1 MGIDSKPDW
10 LRVGTVVGTFGLH
23 GELKVMPETDFPE
36 RFAHT
41 AAVYLGTANTRYA
54 VRAARQARGQVILA
68 LEGVDTV
75 EAAERLRGA
84 ALCVP
89 ASEAVELGAD
99 QFYLHDVIGLRAQ
112 RPDGTPLG
120 TITDVY
126 TGPGNDLFVVR
137 DARTG
142 REVLVP
148 AVKEMIKRV
157 DPRAGVVEM
166 EPVAGLFDDDF
177 EVAE

>member
-1 MGIDSKPDW
+1 MGTDIEPDW

-36 RFAHT
+36 RFSRT
-41 AAVYLGTANTRYA
+41 AIVYVGTDHTRYG
-54 VRAARQARGQVILA
+54 VRAARQTRGQVILA
-68 LEGVDTV
+68 LEDVDTV

-84 ALCVP
+84 PVYVP
-89 ASEAVELGAD
+89 ASEAVALPAD

-112 RPDGTPLG
+112 RSDGTLLG

-126 TGPGNDLFVVR
+126 TGSGNDLFAVR